1 MLKDY
6 TSIKCKNCST
16 KTFWTWD
23 SALHNSKVA
32 ISWIPESTPKCL
44 KSDKTVHS
52 VAQWFDCQ
60 CTPHNWM
67 GIGHLRHYSTISSFK
82 YLGIRKWKL
91 LNNDEDPRRF
101 GVLAS
106 EGWWEASQPLPKV
119 TRSYYWSETK
129 LEDPR
134 WAGLRHFRYMSISV
148 QSGGQYRYMTTS
160 VHIRSISVHEIF
172 AVQFRYILV
181 NFGTWTVMF
190 MNVKFTQ
197 MRPIH

>member
-91 LNNDEDPRRF
+91 LNNDEDPRHF

-129 LEDPR
+129 LEDPQVS
-134 WAGLRHFRYMSISV
+134 WVTSL
-148 QSGGQYRYMTTS
+148 S
-160 VHIRSISVHEIF
+160 VH
-172 AVQFRYILV
+172 V
-181 NFGTWTVMF
+181 NFGTKRWTISVHDDF
-190 MNVKFTQ
+190 GTYKINFGTRDFCSTVSVHPCQFRYMNSNV
-197 MRPIH
+197 HEC